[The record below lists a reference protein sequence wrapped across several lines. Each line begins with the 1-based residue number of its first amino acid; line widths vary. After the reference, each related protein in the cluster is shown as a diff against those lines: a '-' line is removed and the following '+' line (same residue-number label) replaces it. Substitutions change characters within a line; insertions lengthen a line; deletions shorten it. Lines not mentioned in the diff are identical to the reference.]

1 MAINF
6 PNNPLVN
13 DSHTEGS
20 STWIWN
26 GITWEVQNV
35 VSPSFVNVTA
45 SGTITGNLS
54 GNVTGNATGNVTGNL
69 TGNVT
74 GNMVGNVTGNLTGNL
89 IGSAASAAQLTNSRN
104 INGVPFN
111 GTINITVPAAAS
123 TLIGTELNASVIT
136 SSLTSVG
143 TLNNLTVANN
153 VTINATPQL
162 PTHATNKRYTDSRAI
177 AFSVALS

>member
-54 GNVTGNATGNVTGNL
+54 GNVTGNVTGNL

-74 GNMVGNVTGNLTGNL
+74 GNVVGNVTGDLTGNFF
-89 IGSAASAAQLTNSRN
+89 GSVASAAQLTNSRN

-111 GTINITVPAAAS
+111 GTINITVPAAS
-123 TLIGTELNASVIT
+123 NTLIGTELNASVIT

>member
-20 STWIWN
+20 NTWIWN

-45 SGTITGNLS
+45 SGTINGNLN
-54 GNVTGNATGNVTGNL
+54 GNVTGNVTGNL

-74 GNMVGNVTGNLTGNL
+74 GNVVGNVTGNLTGNF
-89 IGSAASAAQLTNSRN
+89 IGSVASAAQLTNSRN

-111 GTINITVPAAAS
+111 GTNNITVPAAAS
-123 TLIGTELNASVIT
+123 TLIGSQLNSSVIT

-143 TLNNLTVANN
+143 TLNNLTVSNN
-153 VTINATPQL
+153 VIINATPQL

>member
-54 GNVTGNATGNVTGNL
+54 GNVTGNVTGNL

-74 GNMVGNVTGNLTGNL
+74 GNVVGNVTGDLTGNFF
-89 IGSAASAAQLTNSRN
+89 GSVASAAQFTNSRN

-111 GTINITVPAAAS
+111 GTINITVPAAS
-123 TLIGTELNASVIT
+123 NTLIGTDLNASVIT

-153 VTINATPQL
+153 VTINATPQPGVRVENNSIL
-162 PTHATNKRYTDSRAI
+162 IGGIN
-177 AFSVALS
+177 

>member
-6 PNNPLVN
+6 PDNPLVN

-45 SGTITGNLS
+45 SGTITGNVVGNVS
-54 GNVTGNATGNVTGNL
+54 GNVTGNLTGNL

-74 GNMVGNVTGNLTGNL
+74 GNL
-89 IGSAASAAQLTNSRN
+89 IGNAASATSAAQLTNSRN

-111 GTINITVPAAAS
+111 GTINITVPAAS
-123 TLIGTELNASVIT
+123 NTLIGTDLNASVIT

>member
-45 SGTITGNLS
+45 SGTITGNVV
-54 GNVTGNATGNVTGNL
+54 GNVSGNVTGNL
-69 TGNVT
+69 TGNVL
-74 GNMVGNVTGNLTGNL
+74 GNVTG
-89 IGSAASAAQLTNSRN
+89 SAAQLTNSRN

-111 GTINITVPAAAS
+111 GTINITVPAAS
-123 TLIGTELNASVIT
+123 NTLIGTDLNASVIT

-143 TLNNLTVANN
+143 TLNSLTVANN